1 MEAGMNTPNNKRRRE
16 SCQKIEK
23 AFMELLQSK
32 ELSEITVSQLCKITG
47 LNRSTFYANY
57 KDIYDLADKLRKALE
72 DNFEQMYS
80 AEIEQGFNSND
91 YLRLFRHI
99 YENRLFYRTYLKLG
113 YAHEYR
119 IFTFDTALAR
129 EHFGNRFIE
138 YHCEFFRA
146 GITKIIEMWLEGGCK
161 ESPEDME
168 EIIKSEYRGR
178 V

>member
-1 MEAGMNTPNNKRRRE
+1 MEDGMNTPNNKRRRE

-57 KDIYDLADKLRKALE
+57 MDIYDLANKLRKALE

-119 IFTFDTALAR
+119 IFTYDTALAR

>member
-1 MEAGMNTPNNKRRRE
+1 MEDGMNTPNNKRRRE

-57 KDIYDLADKLRKALE
+57 MDIYDLADKLRKALE

-119 IFTFDTALAR
+119 IFTYDTALAR

-178 V
+178 L

>member
-1 MEAGMNTPNNKRRRE
+1 MEVGMNTPNNKRRRE

-32 ELSEITVSQLCKITG
+32 NLSEITVSQLCKITG

-57 KDIYDLADKLRKALE
+57 MDIYDLADKLRKALE

-119 IFTFDTALAR
+119 IFTYDTALAR

>member
-1 MEAGMNTPNNKRRRE
+1 MNTPNNKRRRE

-119 IFTFDTALAR
+119 IFTYDTALAR

>member
-1 MEAGMNTPNNKRRRE
+1 MEDGMNTPNNKRRRE

-57 KDIYDLADKLRKALE
+57 MDIYDLADKLRKALD

-119 IFTFDTALAR
+119 IFTYDTALAR

-146 GITKIIEMWLEGGCK
+146 GITKIIEIWLEGGCK

>member
-1 MEAGMNTPNNKRRRE
+1 MNTPNNKRRRE

-32 ELSEITVSQLCKITG
+32 NLSEITVSQLCKITG

-57 KDIYDLADKLRKALE
+57 MDIYDLADKLRKALE

-119 IFTFDTALAR
+119 IFTYDTALAR

>member
-1 MEAGMNTPNNKRRRE
+1 MNTPNNKRRRE

-57 KDIYDLADKLRKALE
+57 MDIYDLADKLRKVLE

-119 IFTFDTALAR
+119 IFTYDTALAR

>member
-1 MEAGMNTPNNKRRRE
+1 MNTPNNKRRRS
-16 SCQKIEK
+16 SCEKIEK
-23 AFMELLQSK
+23 AFMELLQQK
-32 ELSEITVSQLCKITG
+32 ELSEITVSEICKMTG

-57 KDIYDLADKLRKALE
+57 VDIYDLADKLKKALE
-72 DNFEQMYS
+72 DNVAEMYS
-80 AEIEQGFNSND
+80 AEIEQHFNSND

-99 YENRLFYRTYLKLG
+99 YENRIFYQTYIKLG
-113 YAHEYR
+113 YAHDYK
-119 IFTFDTALAR
+119 IFTYDTALAR

-168 EIIKSEYRGR
+168 EIIRSEYNGR

>member
-1 MEAGMNTPNNKRRRE
+1 MNTPNNKRRRE

-57 KDIYDLADKLRKALE
+57 MDIYDLADKLRKALE
-72 DNFEQMYS
+72 DNFEQLYS

-119 IFTFDTALAR
+119 IFTYDTALAR
-129 EHFGNRFIE
+129 EHFGDRFIE

>member
-1 MEAGMNTPNNKRRRE
+1 MNTPNNKRRRE

-57 KDIYDLADKLRKALE
+57 MDIYDLADKLRKALE

-80 AEIEQGFNSND
+80 AETEQGFNSND

-119 IFTFDTALAR
+119 IFTYDTALAR
-129 EHFGNRFIE
+129 EHFGGRFIE

>member
-1 MEAGMNTPNNKRRRE
+1 MNTPNNKRRRE

-57 KDIYDLADKLRKALE
+57 MDIYDLADKLRKALE

-119 IFTFDTALAR
+119 IFTYDTALAR

>member
-1 MEAGMNTPNNKRRRE
+1 MNTPNNKRRRE

-57 KDIYDLADKLRKALE
+57 MDIYDLADKLKKALE

-119 IFTFDTALAR
+119 IFTYDTALAR

>member
-1 MEAGMNTPNNKRRRE
+1 MNTPNNKRRRE

-57 KDIYDLADKLRKALE
+57 MDIYDLADKLRKVLE

-113 YAHEYR
+113 YANEYR
-119 IFTFDTALAR
+119 IFTYDTALAR

>member
-1 MEAGMNTPNNKRRRE
+1 MEDGMNTPNNKRRRE

-57 KDIYDLADKLRKALE
+57 MDIYDLADKLRKVLE

-119 IFTFDTALAR
+119 IFTYDTALAR

>member
-1 MEAGMNTPNNKRRRE
+1 MNTPNNKRRRE

-57 KDIYDLADKLRKALE
+57 MDIYDLADKLRKALE

-119 IFTFDTALAR
+119 IFTYDTALAR

-138 YHCEFFRA
+138 YHCELFRA

>member
-1 MEAGMNTPNNKRRRE
+1 MNTPNNKRRRE

-57 KDIYDLADKLRKALE
+57 MDIYDLADKLRKALE

-80 AEIEQGFNSND
+80 AETEQGFNSND

-119 IFTFDTALAR
+119 IFTYDTALAR

>member
-1 MEAGMNTPNNKRRRE
+1 MEVGMNTPNNKRRRE
-16 SCQKIEK
+16 SCEKIEK

-57 KDIYDLADKLRKALE
+57 MDIYDLADKLRKALE

-99 YENRLFYRTYLKLG
+99 YENRLF
-113 YAHEYR
+113 
-119 IFTFDTALAR
+119 
-129 EHFGNRFIE
+129 
-138 YHCEFFRA
+138 
-146 GITKIIEMWLEGGCK
+146 
-161 ESPEDME
+161 
-168 EIIKSEYRGR
+168 
-178 V
+178 

>member
-1 MEAGMNTPNNKRRRE
+1 MNTPNNKRRRE

-57 KDIYDLADKLRKALE
+57 MDIYDLANKLRKALE

-119 IFTFDTALAR
+119 IFTYDTALAR

>member
-1 MEAGMNTPNNKRRRE
+1 MNTPNNKRRRE

-57 KDIYDLADKLRKALE
+57 MDIYDLADKLRKALD

-119 IFTFDTALAR
+119 IFTYDTALAR

-146 GITKIIEMWLEGGCK
+146 GITKIIEIWLEGGCK

>member
-1 MEAGMNTPNNKRRRE
+1 MEDGMNTHNNKRRRE

-57 KDIYDLADKLRKALE
+57 MDIYDLADKLRKALE

-119 IFTFDTALAR
+119 IFTYDTALAR

>member
-1 MEAGMNTPNNKRRRE
+1 MEDGMNTPNNKRRRE

-57 KDIYDLADKLRKALE
+57 MDIYDLADKLRKALE

-80 AEIEQGFNSND
+80 TEIEQGFNSND

-119 IFTFDTALAR
+119 IFTYDTALAR

>member
-1 MEAGMNTPNNKRRRE
+1 MNTPNNKRRRE

>member
-1 MEAGMNTPNNKRRRE
+1 MEVGMNTPNNKRRRE

-57 KDIYDLADKLRKALE
+57 MDIYDLADKLRKALE

-119 IFTFDTALAR
+119 IFTYDTALAR

>member
-1 MEAGMNTPNNKRRRE
+1 MEDGMNTPNNKRRRE

-57 KDIYDLADKLRKALE
+57 MDIYDLADKLRKALE

-119 IFTFDTALAR
+119 IFTYDTALAR